1 MGVWSRASESAPP
14 LQSVRVAADRCCP
27 GDLFGFLR
35 CQLTMAEE
43 QRQRPGRSARPLTV
57 EGVPVIPR

>member
-14 LQSVRVAADRCCP
+14 LQSVLVAADRCCP